1 MKRENVLNLMCES
14 LWFPGP
20 AETLAWR
27 TRVIEKNL
35 KEKLQIFAFYS
46 EELTGMETP
55 QKRLLLRGT
64 PATPSRGRHCSWEPS
79 KMVQAEGLKVPYYTT
94 KCECD

>member
-55 QKRLLLRGT
+55 QKRLLLRGDASDPQQGET
-64 PATPSRGRHCSWEPS
+64 LLMGAIKDGTSRG
-79 KMVQAEGLKVPYYTT
+79 LKGPILYHQV
-94 KCECD
+94 